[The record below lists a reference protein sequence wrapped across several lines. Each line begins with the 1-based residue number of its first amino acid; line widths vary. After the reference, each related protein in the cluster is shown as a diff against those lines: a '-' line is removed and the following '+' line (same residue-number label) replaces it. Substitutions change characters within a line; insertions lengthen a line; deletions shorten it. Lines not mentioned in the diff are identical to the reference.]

1 MKLQLFYFTHFFST
15 VSYRF
20 YDETVAIALIY
31 KQKKILII
39 TDEDL
44 KERRRSTLPQIAVPL
59 TQADLTSLFGMGRGE
74 PRRNNH
80 LKTSPL
86 QLPQRGEPLGFGSSP
101 LGRRLG
107 GAYILTY

>member
-74 PRRNNH
+74 HPHHRH
-80 LKTSPL
+80 LEGLSYFN
-86 QLPQRGEPLGFGSSP
+86 E
-101 LGRRLG
+101 
-107 GAYILTY
+107 